1 MLFRILCL
9 CSFFIFLLSCSMQK
23 QIGHLAGE
31 DILSNTALQSAHIGI
46 SVFDPAIN
54 QYLYNYQGDKYFVP
68 ASNTKLFS
76 LYAGMKY
83 LGDSLTGIRYMETDT
98 AIFILPSGDP
108 TLLH

>member
-1 MLFRILCL
+1 
-9 CSFFIFLLSCSMQK
+9 MQK

-46 SVFDPAIN
+46 SVFDPANN

-83 LGDSLTGIRYMETDT
+83 LGDSLTGIRYMEQ
-98 AIFILPSGDP
+98 ILLFLYCLQVTRPYCIPITRSSP
-108 TLLH
+108 